1 MRKVLIS
8 ASIGCDLDDG
18 QRLYN
23 LLDAGAGMVR
33 VPFWKEFETQ
43 ITKNLE
49 RVRNYNP
56 CIPFIIDT
64 KSEKIR
70 FGDFYSNPMFLDSN
84 KEYFISPGEHAESE
98 THLPLQHKNPSSL
111 CEVGDEIVCGDGEAV
126 LKVKGKNR
134 ESLLVYPTSNAF
146 LPSRKGL
153 AIPGRNI
160 IYKRIGEIDYEI
172 DYSIRNNVDWLAIS
186 FTESPEDIEY
196 ARQRIR
202 ASGKEKPFIMGK
214 IESSKGIRN
223 LEEIVKASDG
233 IMIARGDLPSHE
245 DYGKMGI
252 YQKQILKICNQYQK
266 FGMVST
272 GVIMSSIS
280 RPRPY
285 PSEITDIT
293 NSVLDG
299 ADAIQLCE
307 ETVYDSSD
315 RVNAVRMTKH
325 IIDSTINYL
334 KQKG

>member
-8 ASIGCDLDDG
+8 ASIGCDLDDQ
-18 QRLYN
+18 QRLYD

-33 VPFWKEFETQ
+33 VPFWREFEPQ
-43 ITKNLE
+43 ITMNLE
-49 RVRNYNP
+49 RIRSYNP
-56 CIPFIIDT
+56 HIPFVIDT

-70 FGDFYSNPMFLDSN
+70 FGDFFTNPFPLDPN
-84 KEYFISPGEHAESE
+84 KEYWISSGERAKDP
-98 THLPLQHKNPSSL
+98 THLPLRHKEPCSL

-126 LKVKGKNR
+126 LRVKEKNR
-134 ESLLVYPTSNAF
+134 EILLVSPTSYVS

-160 IYKRIGEIDYEI
+160 ISKNMSKIDYEI
-172 DYSIRNNVDWLAIS
+172 DYSIRHKVDWLAIS
-186 FTESPEDIEY
+186 FTESPDDIEY
-196 ARQRIR
+196 VRQRIM
-202 ASGKEKPFIMGK
+202 AAGKERPFIMGK
-214 IESSKGIRN
+214 IENSQGIRN
-223 LEEIVKASDG
+223 LEGIVRVSDG

-245 DYGKMGI
+245 DYGKMGL
-252 YQKQILKICNQYQK
+252 YQKQILKLCNLHKK

-272 GVIMSSIS
+272 GTLMSSIS

-315 RVNAVRMTKH
+315 RVNAVLITKH
-325 IIDSTINYL
+325 IIDTTLDYL
-334 KQKG
+334 KHN